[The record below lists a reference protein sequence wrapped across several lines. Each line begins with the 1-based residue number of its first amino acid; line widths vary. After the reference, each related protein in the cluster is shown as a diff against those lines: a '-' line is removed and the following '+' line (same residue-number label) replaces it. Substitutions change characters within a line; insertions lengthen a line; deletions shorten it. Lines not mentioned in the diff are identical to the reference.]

1 LRSLRKKN
9 ESYSDWKSNMAINIT
24 QLGGELETFVARM
37 KLLNNNPAALG
48 QEAVKD
54 AAQLLT
60 LLHECY
66 GYLITMAEQ
75 SEAMGHNVQTGYV
88 IAGINSRGEFNKWT
102 KAFGAK
108 PYSTKNHSTNFV
120 HPGDADAGIFFDI
133 HDATLAL
140 EAMAPDI
147 RKYFGIFP
155 IVICA
160 GNSQHS
166 EVNDEP

>member
-1 LRSLRKKN
+1 
-9 ESYSDWKSNMAINIT
+9 MTINLT
-24 QLGGELETFVARM
+24 QLGGELDEFASRM
-37 KLLNNNPAALG
+37 QLLNNNPAALG
-48 QEAVKD
+48 PEAIKNAVD
-54 AAQLLT
+54 LLT
-60 LLHECY
+60 VLHSVY
-66 GYLITMAEQ
+66 GHLITMAEQ

-88 IAGINSRGEFNKWT
+88 IAGINSRCEFNKWS

-108 PYSTKNHSTNFV
+108 PYSTKNLGTNFV
-120 HPGDADAGIFFDI
+120 HPGDADVGVFFDI

-140 EAMAPDI
+140 EAMSPDI

>member
-1 LRSLRKKN
+1 
-9 ESYSDWKSNMAINIT
+9 MPINLT
-24 QLGGELETFVARM
+24 QLGDELGKFVAHM
-37 KLLNNNPAALG
+37 KSVNNKAEALG

-66 GYLITMAEQ
+66 GYLIAMAEQ

-88 IAGINSRGEFNKWT
+88 IAGVNSRGEFNKWT

-108 PYSTKNHSTNFV
+108 PYSAKNHGTNFV

-140 EAMAPDI
+140 EAMSPDI

-160 GNSQHS
+160 GNSQHA
-166 EVNDEP
+166 EVDDEP